1 MELVYVIHKYL
12 SNYLMPTSILTDM
25 SPSTLKALTTSHSTS
40 SRSRSA
46 ERYVPELDGNAADQN
61 TKQHHLTEE
70 DDDDIHASDTLHRR
84 FASLAVL
91 EQFSSSFERAASPTS
106 LNEPISTLPRYPV
119 AATKNCNCWSEPPY
133 AAFQVRGENYLR
145 EQSAAAASTTSS
157 FSLSRMALSSPTAPI
172 KVSSGPYLLRA
183 IGADVLLFESGT
195 QCTQIASK
203 YSILGGHLRKTPT
216 LIINFICPW
225 GLILN
230 YYEIPEFFLQYLRV
244 KDDETQSFLR
254 RALEVL
260 EPHERSLAR
269 FFMGTKEERDSSLK
283 LIPHAREGSSMIVRK
298 LVNGTP
304 AIIGKALPTTYT
316 YYPPD
321 ASRGYADC
329 FEVDLDVTATNSVGT
344 TACNMARR
352 YTSSM
357 TVDLG
362 FVIEGNRDDEL
373 PERMLGCVRLH
384 QIDPVIAPTLPT
396 L

>member
-1 MELVYVIHKYL
+1 M
-12 SNYLMPTSILTDM
+12 DM
-25 SPSTLKALTTSHSTS
+25 SPSALKRVSAIQSQRSLTRSIS
-40 SRSRSA
+40 SRPRSA
-46 ERYVPELDGNAADQN
+46 ERYISEPDEEALDPKLTQDEVVSSSLIRHFASFSVLDGPSA
-61 TKQHHLTEE
+61 
-70 DDDDIHASDTLHRR
+70 
-84 FASLAVL
+84 
-91 EQFSSSFERAASPTS
+91 SSFEGVHSSPRD
-106 LNEPISTLPRYPV
+106 PIPTLRRYPV
-119 AATKNCNCWSEPPY
+119 AETRNCHCWSEPPH
-133 AAFQVRGENYLR
+133 ANFSVRGEDYLR
-145 EQSAAAASTTSS
+145 EQMASSASTSS
-157 FSLSRMALSSPTAPI
+157 FSLRSRIISSPAPV
-172 KVSSGPYLLRA
+172 KVSSGPYLFKA
-183 IGADVLLFESGT
+183 IGADVILFEPGT
-195 QCTQIASK
+195 QCKQIVSN
-203 YSILGGHLRKTPT
+203 YSILGGHLRSTPT
-216 LIINFICPW
+216 FVINFICPW

-230 YYEIPEFFLQYLRV
+230 YYVIPEFFLQYLRV
-244 KDDETQSFLR
+244 KDDNTRSFLR

-283 LIPHAREGSSMIVRK
+283 LIPHAREGSSMIVKK

-304 AIIGKALPTTYT
+304 AIIGKALPTSYT

-321 ASRGYADC
+321 ESRGFADC

-362 FVIEGNRDDEL
+362 FVIEGSREDEL

-384 QIDPVIAPTLPT
+384 RIDPFLAPSLPK

>member
-1 MELVYVIHKYL
+1 M
-12 SNYLMPTSILTDM
+12 
-25 SPSTLKALTTSHSTS
+25 
-40 SRSRSA
+40 
-46 ERYVPELDGNAADQN
+46 
-61 TKQHHLTEE
+61 
-70 DDDDIHASDTLHRR
+70 
-84 FASLAVL
+84 
-91 EQFSSSFERAASPTS
+91 
-106 LNEPISTLPRYPV
+106 
-119 AATKNCNCWSEPPY
+119 
-133 AAFQVRGENYLR
+133 
-145 EQSAAAASTTSS
+145 
-157 FSLSRMALSSPTAPI
+157 
-172 KVSSGPYLLRA
+172 
-183 IGADVLLFESGT
+183 
-195 QCTQIASK
+195 
-203 YSILGGHLRKTPT
+203 
-216 LIINFICPW
+216 
-225 GLILN
+225 
-230 YYEIPEFFLQYLRV
+230 
-244 KDDETQSFLR
+244 KDDETQLFLR

-321 ASRGYADC
+321 ARGYADC

>member
-1 MELVYVIHKYL
+1 M
-12 SNYLMPTSILTDM
+12 DM
-25 SPSTLKALTTSHSTS
+25 SPSTLKRALATSHSTS

-46 ERYVPELDGNAADQN
+46 ERYAPELDGNAADQN

-84 FASLAVL
+84 FTSLAVL

-230 YYEIPEFFLQYLRV
+230 YYEIPEFYLQYLRV
-244 KDDETQSFLR
+244 KDDETQLFLR

-316 YYPPD
+316 YYPP
-321 ASRGYADC
+321 SRGYADC

-384 QIDPVIAPTLPT
+384 RIDPVIAPTLPT